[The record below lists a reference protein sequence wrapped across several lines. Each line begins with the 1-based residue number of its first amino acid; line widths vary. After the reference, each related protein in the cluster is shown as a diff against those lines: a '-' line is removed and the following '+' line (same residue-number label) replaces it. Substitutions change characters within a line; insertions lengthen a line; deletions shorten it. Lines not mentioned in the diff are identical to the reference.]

1 MIRTRTRLP
10 ALGALALAAL
20 IGCAGVAHAQPP
32 ARSSGAGITGQWMIE
47 PGDKAGLLQLTLQR
61 NDGSRHHHMS
71 TNDIVAATQV
81 RGLDW
86 KQAESSTGAAFRFQI
101 QRDAGSFACEGW
113 FRAGKGSGHFI
124 FTPSAG
130 FVSDLRGFGY
140 TGLSDEQVFS
150 LAVHDVTR
158 AYLRELARLGY
169 KRVPYEQLIA
179 MHIHGVTPAYIRA
192 LAALGHR
199 NLDVDKLV
207 AMRIHGV
214 SPEGIRAFAALG
226 YRGLDDD
233 QLVAMRIHGVSP
245 ELVRELSAEG
255 YKRVPADQL
264 VAMRIHGVSPDFIRR
279 LRKRGYD
286 KLSVD
291 ELISLKIHG
300 VAR

>member
-1 MIRTRTRLP
+1 MIRSRMRLP
-10 ALGALALAAL
+10 ALAVAAL
-20 IGCAGVAHAQPP
+20 IGCAGHAHAQPP
-32 ARSSGAGITGQWMIE
+32 ARSPASAITGQWLIE
-47 PGDKAGLLQLTLQR
+47 PGDKAGTVQLTLQR
-61 NDGSRHHHMS
+61 HDGSRRHHMS
-71 TNDIVAATQV
+71 SSDVVVSSQV

-86 KQAESSTGAAFRFQI
+86 KQAQSSSGAAVRFQI

-113 FRAGKGSGHFI
+113 FRDGKGSGHFT
-124 FTPSAG
+124 FAPSAG
-130 FVSDLRGFGY
+130 FRSDMRALGY
-140 TGLSDEQVFS
+140 GGLSGEEIFS
-150 LAVHDVTR
+150 LAVHDLTR
-158 AYLRELARLGY
+158 AYIRELGRLGY
-169 KRVPYEQLIA
+169 NRLPYEKLIA
-179 MHIHGVTPAYIRA
+179 MHIHGVTPAYIRE

-199 NLDVDKLV
+199 KLDADQLV

-214 SPEGIRAFAALG
+214 SAQAIRQFAALG
-226 YRGLDDD
+226 YRGLDED

-245 ELVRELSAEG
+245 ELVRELGTVG
-255 YKRVPADQL
+255 YRSIPADKL